1 VGTALQSP
9 PADDTNDT
17 DDTTPDGRLAHAFMR
32 VPPRVRLLIGFVLL
46 FVVAFSAALLPLLT
60 QNGILRAEV
69 AGALPSTAVVGQPAT
84 ADLGIDNTGDKIVK
98 PLCIAAS
105 FDLSVDVTSVTFQGL
120 DTVPFRD
127 GRACGGELTGQETAS
142 VRFVFVPKQAGTL
155 HALFVAAQGGKD
167 IGPAITRS
175 VEVTAP

>member
-1 VGTALQSP
+1 VGTALHSP
-9 PADDTNDT
+9 PTDDT
-17 DDTTPDGRLAHAFMR
+17 DDTTPNGRMARAFMR
-32 VPPRVRLLIGFVLL
+32 VPPRIRLLIGVGLL
-46 FVVAFSAALLPLLT
+46 FLFAFSAALVPLLS
-60 QNGILRAEV
+60 QNGTLRAEV
-69 AGALPSTAVVGQPAT
+69 AGAMPSSAVVGHSAT
-84 ADLGIDNTGDKIVK
+84 ADLGIDNTGDKIIK
-98 PLCIAAS
+98 QLCIAAS
-105 FDLSVDVTSVTFQGL
+105 FDLPVEVTSVTFQGL

-155 HALFVAAQGGKD
+155 HALFVAAQGGTD